1 MKKSIEW
8 HKECLKN
15 RVASLEIKIAGLDKM
30 QKQIAESS
38 IENDNL
44 DMQIDIAIQRGMDG
58 FDRDKF
64 LKTKST

>member
-1 MKKSIEW
+1 MKKPIEW

-15 RVASLEIKIAGLDKM
+15 RVASVETKIVELDRL

-44 DMQIDIAIQRGMDG
+44 DMQINIAIQRGMDS